1 MPKNMVT
8 IDGNEAARIGMVSE
22 LAEDP
27 VAKAM
32 NIATTISEQAPLAV
46 QNTLKNA
53 RLGLV
58 NQLEAIEA
66 LTPAAIRL
74 MKTDDAHCP
83 GVCVDICVK
92 PKPKTF
98 LIKVTAFVSMTPT
111 RCRRVFTF
119 KITDKA

>member
-74 MKTDDAHCP
+74 MKTDDAHE
-83 GVCVDICVK
+83 GLQS
-92 PKPKTF
+92 F
-98 LIKVTAFVSMTPT
+98 LE
-111 RCRRVFTF
+111 RRKALF
-119 KITDKA
+119 KGN